1 MSNLP
6 AAIGKNDWTKAIQP
20 GPIWDI
26 NYIPS
31 VFITGKKSD
40 MDSLVKDLSKNI
52 YKAKITMIDA
62 DTAHTFEVSAIGSRT
77 GEMYTD
83 WPYTL
88 FSLVR
93 WLPTPQAWQEA
104 QQC

>member
-6 AAIGKNDWTKAIQP
+6 AAIGKNDWTNAIQP

-40 MDSLVKDLSKNI
+40 MDSLIKDLSKKI
-52 YKAKITMIDA
+52 YKAKITIIDA
-62 DTAHTFEVSAIGSRT
+62 DTAHTFEVSALG
-77 GEMYTD
+77 
-83 WPYTL
+83 
-88 FSLVR
+88 
-93 WLPTPQAWQEA
+93 
-104 QQC
+104 